1 MKERNETKKGNET
14 MDASLTPN
22 ALVARAMKLCGD
34 NSERNRNTFKRKIAE
49 LKPERAKD
57 VLDSFE
63 TEGCHVRCDIGNKAA
78 YLTKML
84 AKAQDDSVDITP
96 NDRSGSGMLH
106 LPIDFAVALLREYC
120 AHHHPCG
127 TCEFGNLYAL
137 CDHCPHL
144 PCNFCPAEKR
154 RECTFQRIEK
164 CVAQKCP
171 RQSECYE
178 DRKKN
183 AECSMERFFC
193 MHGIGSHGETM

>member
-1 MKERNETKKGNET
+1 MRNETKNGNET
-14 MDASLTPN
+14 MDASLTID

-49 LKPERAKD
+49 LKPERAKA

-84 AKAQDDSVDITP
+84 AKAQDDNVDITP
-96 NDRSGSGMLH
+96 NDRSDSGMLH
-106 LPIDFAVALLREYC
+106 LPIDFADVLLREYC

-127 TCEFGNLYAL
+127 TCKFGNLYAL

-144 PCNFCPAEKR
+144 PCNSCPAEKR
-154 RECTFQRIEK
+154 RECSFLHIER
-164 CVAQKCP
+164 CVIQKCQH
-171 RQSECYE
+171 RGECYE
-178 DRKKN
+178 ERKKN
-183 AECSMERFFC
+183 ANCSMGRFFYNR
-193 MHGIGSHGETM
+193 GIDCYGETM